1 MCSEF
6 TAYCSHLSSDWLGVL
21 KALCCSS
28 VRFGYTELLSVLDV
42 SSLIVGSVNPG
53 CVRIG
58 RRTLG
63 FWPLLTAIINHL
75 LLSIVIEAK
84 IYFALNPY
92 IATKNYWL

>member
-1 MCSEF
+1 MAWNMNDRSSNSLFMLISRVNEVALMCSEF

-42 SSLIVGSVNPG
+42 SSLIVKSVNPG

-58 RRTLG
+58 LRTLG
-63 FWPLLTAIINHL
+63 FSP
-75 LLSIVIEAK
+75 
-84 IYFALNPY
+84 
-92 IATKNYWL
+92 